1 MPELERQD
9 VICPHCDGF
18 GSLMRDP
25 YGNKLQCSQCGGI
38 GKKPV
43 WRAID
48 EVLHPRT
55 LTPEKED

>member
-9 VICPHCDGF
+9 VVCPHCDGF

-25 YGNKLQCSQCGGI
+25 YGNKLPCSQCGGI

-48 EVLHPRT
+48 EVLHPRA
-55 LTPEKED
+55 LTPEKKD